1 MPTLFSDL
9 QERESCFSALYD
21 FVNVNVI
28 GGHPSHTVTLLNSG
42 AKNPTRDMTAMKWS
56 YARGCQLCSSVS
68 IAGGKW

>member
-28 GGHPSHTVTLLNSG
+28 GGHPSHTERLMDFD
-42 AKNPTRDMTAMKWS
+42 AKTPTRNVATMKS
-56 YARGCQLCSSVS
+56 LLDQKAEVHIL
-68 IAGGKW
+68 